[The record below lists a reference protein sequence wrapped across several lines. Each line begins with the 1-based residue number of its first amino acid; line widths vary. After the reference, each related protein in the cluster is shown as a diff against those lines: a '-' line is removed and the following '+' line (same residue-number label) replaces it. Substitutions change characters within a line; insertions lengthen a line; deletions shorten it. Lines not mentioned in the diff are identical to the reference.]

1 MIPVYTGKMIR
12 SLDRSAIEDHHMPS
26 AVLMERA
33 ALETVRIIKDKYKD
47 AHHILSV
54 AGPGNNGGDAVACAR
69 ILKTMGFETAI
80 LKALPEKEL
89 SYECERQM
97 EIAKSY
103 DIPFIDDEEL
113 ITGYDVIIDGIF
125 GTGLKRPVEGRA
137 GELIQKINN
146 SNIPVVSLDIPSG
159 ISSDNGSILGYAIDA
174 DVTVTFGFL
183 KDGIVLEP
191 GRTKSGRVYCV
202 DVGISDDGQKSN
214 RFILEDI
221 DIERMMPS
229 RISDSNKGTYGKA
242 LIIAGSSD
250 YAGAAYFAARAA
262 LLSGAGLVYI
272 LTDESNRNLLLT
284 RLPEAIVITY
294 SGRITD
300 ERLDKAMAGK
310 DSIVLGPGLSRNSN
324 AEHIVKYVVSHS
336 SVPTVIDADA
346 LNIISDET
354 EILMRPHVGMV
365 LTPHIGE
372 MARLVKKTMAYVKS
386 EMTSIA
392 ESFSR
397 DYQVDVVLKSAVS
410 VISIPQGHT
419 YYNVTGNDGLSTGG
433 TGDILSGIIGGL
445 MAQRMRPG
453 DAAAAASYLLGKAG
467 EKASEGISKRSVT
480 ASSVLDAL
488 PEILL

>member
-1 MIPVYTGKMIR
+1 MIPVYTGKTIR
-12 SLDRSAIEDHHMPS
+12 SLDRRTIEDHHMPS

-33 ALETVRIIKDKYKD
+33 ALFTVRIIKEKYKD
-47 AHHILSV
+47 AHSILAV

-69 ILKTMGFETAI
+69 ILKTMGYETRVLI
-80 LKALPEKEL
+80 ALPDKEF
-89 SYECERQM
+89 SYECERQI

-103 DIPFIDDEEL
+103 DVTFIDDEGLDKE
-113 ITGYDVIIDGIF
+113 YDLIIDGIF
-125 GTGLKRPVEGRA
+125 GTGLKRTVDGRA
-137 GELIQKINN
+137 GEFISKINN
-146 SNIPVVSLDIPSG
+146 NNIPVVSLDIPSG
-159 ISSDNGSILGYAIDA
+159 ICSDNGCILGYAVDA
-174 DVTVTFGFL
+174 DVTVTFGYL
-183 KDGIVLEP
+183 KDGLVLEP
-191 GRTKSGRVYCV
+191 GRTMAGDVYRA
-202 DVGISDDGQKSN
+202 DVGIYDDGEKPN
-214 RFILEDI
+214 RFILEDN
-221 DIERMMPS
+221 DIERMMPL

-250 YAGAAYFAARAA
+250 YAGAAYFAAKAA
-262 LLSGAGLVYI
+262 LLSGAGLVYV
-272 LTDESNRNLLLT
+272 LTDESNRNFILSK
-284 RLPEAIVITY
+284 LPEAIVITY

-310 DSIVLGPGLSRNSN
+310 DSIVIGPGLSKNPN
-324 AEHIVKYVVSHS
+324 AEHMVRYVVSHS
-336 SVPTVIDADA
+336 SVPAVIDADA
-346 LNIISDET
+346 LNIIADET
-354 EILMRPHVGMV
+354 ELLMRPHVGMV
-365 LTPHIGE
+365 LTPHLGE
-372 MARLVKKTMAYVKS
+372 MARLVKKTITYVKS

-445 MAQRMRPG
+445 MAQRMRAD
-453 DAAAAASYLLGKAG
+453 DAAAVAPFLLGKAG
-467 EKASEGISKRSVT
+467 EKASEGVSRRSVT